1 MTARDREL
9 RDIVRQLRQELA
21 WAERIGYVVEQRAA
35 QAPAVRVEA
44 EAPVAREAP
53 AQRPAPSFDRAPPP
67 PDRAPPPSFG
77 RAPPPSFD
85 RAPPPSFDRAPP
97 PRGGAPTPSTR
108 PGPAPAPPA
117 ARPGLPVVQAA
128 PPPNLEGP
136 MSLDEIRA
144 ELGDCTRCKL
154 HKAGRKQIVFGVG
167 NPKAELM
174 FIGEGP
180 GAQEDQ
186 EGVPFVGEAG
196 QLLTKIIEAM
206 GFRRDEVYIAN
217 IVKCRPPNNRDPEPD
232 EVLSCEPFL
241 KKQIETVG
249 PQLVVTLGKYAS
261 QTLLRTT
268 TPITRLRGN
277 WGTYAGIP
285 VMPTFHPAY
294 LLRSPHEKRPVWQDM
309 QAVVAR
315 MGRALPPSRG

>member
-1 MTARDREL
+1 
-9 RDIVRQLRQELA
+9 
-21 WAERIGYVVEQRAA
+21 
-35 QAPAVRVEA
+35 
-44 EAPVAREAP
+44 
-53 AQRPAPSFDRAPPP
+53 
-67 PDRAPPPSFG
+67 
-77 RAPPPSFD
+77 
-85 RAPPPSFDRAPP
+85 
-97 PRGGAPTPSTR
+97 
-108 PGPAPAPPA
+108 
-117 ARPGLPVVQAA
+117 VQAA

-315 MGRALPPSRG
+315 MGRALPPGKG

>member
-1 MTARDREL
+1 
-9 RDIVRQLRQELA
+9 V
-21 WAERIGYVVEQRAA
+21 
-35 QAPAVRVEA
+35 
-44 EAPVAREAP
+44 
-53 AQRPAPSFDRAPPP
+53 
-67 PDRAPPPSFG
+67 
-77 RAPPPSFD
+77 
-85 RAPPPSFDRAPP
+85 
-97 PRGGAPTPSTR
+97 
-108 PGPAPAPPA
+108 
-117 ARPGLPVVQAA
+117 LPVVQAA

-206 GFRRDEVYIAN
+206 GFPRDEVYIAN

-315 MGRALPPSRG
+315 MGRALPPGKG

>member
-1 MTARDREL
+1 MTARNREL
-9 RDIVRQLRQELA
+9 RDIVRQLRQELE

-35 QAPAVRVEA
+35 PPPAARVEA
-44 EAPVAREAP
+44 EAPGAREAP
-53 AQRPAPSFDRAPPP
+53 AQRPAPSFERAPPP
-67 PDRAPPPSFG
+67 ERVPPPSFE
-77 RAPPPSFD
+77 RSAP
-85 RAPPPSFDRAPP
+85 AA
-97 PRGGAPTPSTR
+97 RGGAPTPSSR
-108 PGPAPAPPA
+108 PAPAPPA
-117 ARPGLPVVQAA
+117 ARPGLPVVQA
-128 PPPNLEGP
+128 PNLEGP

>member
-1 MTARDREL
+1 
-9 RDIVRQLRQELA
+9 
-21 WAERIGYVVEQRAA
+21 
-35 QAPAVRVEA
+35 
-44 EAPVAREAP
+44 
-53 AQRPAPSFDRAPPP
+53 
-67 PDRAPPPSFG
+67 
-77 RAPPPSFD
+77 
-85 RAPPPSFDRAPP
+85 
-97 PRGGAPTPSTR
+97 
-108 PGPAPAPPA
+108 
-117 ARPGLPVVQAA
+117 
-128 PPPNLEGP
+128 

-206 GFRRDEVYIAN
+206 GFPRDEVYIAN

-315 MGRALPPSRG
+315 MGRALPPGKG